1 MIQYYP
7 GALPGVHRKEILRPG
22 SSANPY
28 WKVYFE
34 GSKPE
39 AKRSE
44 AKKDKKQMQSDFP
57 ALAMACLQIWERIS
71 LLTPISLPFT
81 HGQRSL
87 VRELTFLNFWVVSLT
102 LFFSQQGSQTPWTA
116 CALYKFGNGG
126 RSQRLWACSWLVSIE
141 SFTSAVVETEQG
153 IKGQG
158 TVGAEIIW
166 GHIRHEH

>member
-1 MIQYYP
+1 MIQYSP

-22 SSANPY
+22 LSANPY
-28 WKVYFE
+28 WKVYFQ

-44 AKKDKKQMQSDFP
+44 AKKDKKQMQNDFP

-102 LFFSQQGSQTPWTA
+102 LSSA
-116 CALYKFGNGG
+116 NREARLHELRVLYTSLEMVGG
-126 RSQRLWACSWLVSIE
+126 ARDWACSWLVPIE
-141 SFTSAVVETEQG
+141 SFTSAVAETEQG

-158 TVGAEIIW
+158 TVGAEVIW